1 MSVFDTI
8 KVRKPKKSN
17 FDLSH
22 EVKLSTEFGRL
33 TPILFQDVL
42 PGDTWSVN
50 TEIFTR
56 MAPMLAP
63 IMHRVDVYTHFFY
76 VPKRLLWSKWN
87 DFIFGGENGEDKP
100 LYPRFEI
107 GDINLSFPTNVARN
121 LFGPSSLMDYLGF
134 PVPNN
139 PDISMVS
146 EIDALPFKA
155 YQLIYNEYY
164 RDQNLEDPIDIGVD
178 QEGVVRLP
186 QPMTAGGENASI
198 NMLYYRNRAWKKD
211 YFTSALPWAQRGAQV
226 TIPLLGDAPIYTD
239 PSLVGQTRAGMYKAD
254 GGKLGPGTLQV
265 ANGSGTTGTSLL
277 INKTGDT
284 TFQQVNYDL
293 GTKGNKKNPHRA
305 DLSEASGISINDFRR
320 LNSVQRFLEA
330 MARGGSRAKEAL
342 FNIFGV
348 NSSDAR
354 LQRPEYLGGGV
365 SPITI
370 SEVLQHSQTTEGNN
384 GSPLGDMGGHGASV
398 GRTHSFKRYFEEH
411 GYVIGIMSIIPK
423 ASYQQGMPRMFRK
436 FDQLDH
442 AFPQFAHLGEQ
453 EIKNGEL
460 YWYWDDAD
468 SVNDDNVFG
477 YAPRYSEYKYIP
489 NSVHGDMRD
498 TLAYWHLGR
507 IFNQQPG
514 LNKDFVTVGWSP
526 DESERSGG
534 LNRIFAAE
542 KVNYDHFWIQI
553 YHNIRAKRPLP
564 YYGTPSL

>member
-33 TPILFQDVL
+33 TPILCQDIL

-87 DFIFGGENGEDKP
+87 DFIFGGEDGKERP
-100 LYPRFEI
+100 LYPRFHI
-107 GDINLSFPTNVARN
+107 GEEVKSYPSDVARH

-134 PVPNN
+134 PVPNDPLN
-139 PDISMVS
+139 TNYNCD
-146 EIDALPFKA
+146 IDALPFKA
-155 YQLIYNEYY
+155 YQLIFNEYY
-164 RDQNLEDPIDIGVD
+164 RDQNLEDPVDIDVD
-178 QEGVVRLP
+178 QEGVIDIDSNIGV
-186 QPMTAGGENASI
+186 GGGTTYSDL
-198 NMLYYRNRAWKKD
+198 LYYRNRAWKKD
-211 YFTSALPWAQRGAQV
+211 YFTSALPWAQRGSQV
-226 TIPLLGDAPIYTD
+226 TLPLADDAPLYTAKD
-239 PSLVGQTRAGMYKAD
+239 GTLIGTPIVSNLNGSRIPNATLNTESQGFLVG
-254 GGKLGPGTLQV
+254 
-265 ANGSGTTGTSLL
+265 
-277 INKTGDT
+277 KTGDYA
-284 TFQQVNYDL
+284 QSALVDL
-293 GTKGNKKNPHRA
+293 GTKGDNSTPYRA
-305 DLSEASGISINDFRR
+305 DLSGASSITINDFRR
-320 LNSVQRFLEA
+320 LNAVQRFLEA

-384 GSPLGDMGGHGASV
+384 GSPLGDMGGHGAAV

-423 ASYQQGMPRMFRK
+423 ASYQQGLPRMFQK

-453 EIKNGEL
+453 EIKEGEL
-460 YWYWDDAD
+460 FHSWANDARND
-468 SVNDDNVFG
+468 SVFG

-489 NSVHGDMRD
+489 NGVHGDMRD
-498 TLAYWHLGR
+498 TLSYWHLGR
-507 IFNQQPG
+507 IFNRAPG

-526 DESERSGG
+526 DDIEHGGG

-542 KVNYDHFWIQI
+542 KVTYDHFWIQI